1 MGEVIKVSIIIPV
14 YNTGERLHRCLDS
27 IIAQSYQDY
36 ECIVVDDGSTDESS
50 AIIDEYATRDVRFKV
65 VHKENGGVSSARNYG
80 LNIASGEWLVFI
92 DSDDFLVPN
101 HIASFMDAVT
111 DDVDLVMTG
120 FRFLHPNK
128 TTEHGYNVGKYIGIE
143 SIRKFISETDFLRF
157 QVPWVRTYRNKKNL
171 FFDEKLSLGE
181 DRLFCYQY
189 LLNCKGIA
197 TIGKITYIH
206 DGTDETTL
214 SYRTYPSSM
223 NWHRLS
229 VFKSAISNLK
239 QHLNMDRKKK
249 TSLDLYLESVYTD
262 LINSYN
268 KEGKRFDYY
277 FTRLFHKLNLL

>member
-1 MGEVIKVSIIIPV
+1 MGEVKKVSIIIPV
-14 YNTGERLHRCLDS
+14 YNTGNKLCRCLDS
-27 IIAQSYQDY
+27 ILAQSYQDY
-36 ECIVVDDGSTDESS
+36 ECIVVDDGSTDDSS
-50 AIIDEYATRDVRFKV
+50 TIIDEYAIRDTRFKV
-65 VHKENGGVSSARNYG
+65 VHKENAGVSSARNYG

-111 DDVDLVMTG
+111 DDVDLIMTG
-120 FRFLHPNK
+120 FRFLHPKK

-157 QVPWVRTYRNKKNL
+157 QVPWDRTYRNKKNL

-189 LLNCKGIA
+189 LLNCNGIA
-197 TIGKITYIH
+197 TNGKITYIH

-223 NWHRLS
+223 NRHRLS

-239 QHLNMDRKKK
+239 QQLNMDRKKN

-277 FTRLFHKLNLL
+277 VTRLFHKLNLL

>member
-1 MGEVIKVSIIIPV
+1 MGEVKKVSIIIPV
-14 YNTGERLHRCLDS
+14 YNTGNKLCRCLDS
-27 IIAQSYQDY
+27 ILAQSYQDY
-36 ECIVVDDGSTDESS
+36 ECIVVDDGSTDDSS
-50 AIIDEYATRDVRFKV
+50 TIIDEYAIRDTRFKV

-92 DSDDFLVPN
+92 DSDDSLMPD
-101 HIASFMDAVT
+101 HIASLMDAAT

-120 FRFLHPNK
+120 FRFMHPDK
-128 TTEHGYNVGKYIGIE
+128 TTEHGYNIGKYIGIE
-143 SIRKFISETDFLRF
+143 SIRKFISGTEFLRF
-157 QVPWVRTYRNKKNL
+157 QVPWDRTYRNKENL

-223 NWHRLS
+223 NKHRLS
-229 VFKSAISNLK
+229 VFKDAISDLNN
-239 QHLNMDRKKK
+239 HLEIGRKN
-249 TSLDLYLESVYTD
+249 TSLLDSYLDSIYTD
-262 LINSYN
+262 LINSYY
-268 KEGKRFDYY
+268 KEEKCIDFYMARI
-277 FTRLFHKLNLL
+277 LHKFNLL